1 MARAPG
7 FSPFSVTQE
16 SLASLDFFIRDLEQ
30 VGKQFPVGMDMLLG
44 LMAKANY
51 DYSRAL
57 SLGVKDPKQQYPAQ
71 AWQIPVRRI
80 TSRYHQGWRVQRVM
94 RGVWRVYNDTREA
107 WYIEYGIHT
116 SPRRVIRP
124 VRRRALLL
132 TLKFVDQTRAGER
145 VWEVIFGPMR
155 HHRGTGPRGGLLRS
169 PAMPGTG
176 GF

>member
-1 MARAPG
+1 MARAPT
-7 FSPFSVTQE
+7 FSPFHVTE
-16 SLASLDFFIRDLEQ
+16 ETLASLDAYIRELED
-30 VGKQFPVGMDMLLG
+30 VGKQLPIGMDMLIG
-44 LMAKANY
+44 LMARADY

-80 TSRYHQGWRVQRVM
+80 SSRYHQGWRITRVM
-94 RGVWRVYNDTREA
+94 RGVWRVYNDAREA

-124 VRRRALLL
+124 VRRRALML

-145 VWEVIFGPMR
+145 VWDVVFGPMR
-155 HHRGTGPRGGLLRS
+155 RHSGTGPRLGLLRS
-169 PAMPGTG
+169 PAFPGSG